1 MCSSRTLL
9 IDERVDIRR
18 GLHRQE
24 RHLFLFSDM
33 FVVAKVKYNNNLKIK
48 KTIKLSDMWVASH
61 MDEVEEGRTSAMESF
76 ILGWP
81 TINFAVS
88 FSSPE
93 QTGRWFYLF
102 QSKIHLTQ
110 CCFGLLLH
118 LIRYI
123 NLEKEK
129 DYPKSIPLKII
140 AKDIGNCAYVS
151 VSKPEKIK
159 FQVPT

>member
-24 RHLFLFSDM
+24 RHLFLFNDM

-61 MDEVEEGRTSAMESF
+61 MDEVEEGSTSAMESF

-88 FSSPE
+88 F
-93 QTGRWFYLF
+93 
-102 QSKIHLTQ
+102 
-110 CCFGLLLH
+110 
-118 LIRYI
+118 RY
-123 NLEKEK
+123 NN
-129 DYPKSIPLKII
+129 DLKIQ
-140 AKDIGNCAYVS
+140 N
-151 VSKPEKIK
+151 KIK
-159 FQVPT
+159 LSDMWTASCVDEVGEDNTSAARSFVLGWPTINFVVTF